1 MFFCMSENTSS
12 SQHVAPAV
20 VGSMAALGSA
30 AWRGVENLSAQVSTL
45 PDNIPVI
52 GGLAIG
58 IMGIGWSIY
67 SAGPDRRAK
76 TLIDEISTLR
86 EQIVSR
92 DITIK
97 NQDMAITA
105 SLSERNKLLAEI
117 GRLEGMLAKYQAQA
131 LNSQPTPNVAPI
143 QP

>member
-1 MFFCMSENTSS
+1 MIYYMGENSNA
-12 SQHVAPAV
+12 HIAPAV
-20 VGSMAALGSA
+20 VGSAASLGMAA
-30 AWRGVENLSAQVSTL
+30 WQGVANLSAQVSTL

-76 TLIDEISTLR
+76 TLIDEIATLR
-86 EQIVSR
+86 EQIVTR
-92 DITIK
+92 DVTIK
-97 NQDMAITA
+97 AQDVAITA
-105 SLSERNKLLAEI
+105 SLTERNKLLSEI

-131 LNSQPTPNVAPI
+131 LNNSQAAPNVAPT
-143 QP
+143 QS